1 MFYQLSQAVIL
12 DGTGKYLDLTEHLHR
27 FLNTAAFSADI
38 VFETSDPGYPPLLAV
53 YFKESLLPD
62 FSLLLWKG
70 RGTLTVR
77 RGTGLKVLTG
87 GEAVCD
93 GKPHRISFR
102 GKEGSVQVW
111 MDGQLIIE
119 DRESG
124 PWCRFGYVG
133 FATLGRGTR
142 ADQYTYFRGTIH
154 QAQLSCG
161 ELPLPAWEENPRPVP
176 VDLFSQGLAGV
187 ENYRIPS
194 LLTIG
199 DTTIA
204 SADARLEAPGDNPNH
219 ICRAL
224 RLSRDSG
231 STWTDVRLFCDYG
244 GKGRDDGAAAIDGSL
259 LYDEDTDT
267 LFQLFSHTSRGI
279 GAFTVSSRS
288 GFDDQGRKRLW
299 DRDDR
304 EYYLERDGKVYG
316 LDGTPTDYTVGS
328 YGRLYKNGQPCG
340 SICHGENRELRQ
352 ADVSFLQLIE
362 SHDRGETWSEPVD
375 LNAAVKAPWMRF
387 VGAGPGTGIQLRK
400 GLRKGRLLF
409 PVYYH
414 NQNKVA
420 SSGAI
425 YSDDQGKTW
434 VMGGSANDG
443 RLFEGSV
450 IDAQSAV
457 QDRANLGECQI
468 AEQSDGTL
476 TIFLRNSFGKRTL
489 CAYSRDGGESWQ
501 DLQETDLPDPQCQ
514 SHVLKV
520 LREGQEILL
529 FSNPAA
535 PGFRVRG
542 TVRASF
548 DDGKTWPVSRLIE
561 PGEFGY
567 SCMSQLPDGQIG
579 ILYEGKNI
587 SQRFVKF
594 PLEWL
599 LEGDERDG
607 QAYAIE
613 KNRIL

>member
-1 MFYQLSQAVIL
+1 MFYQSSQAVIL
-12 DGTGKYLDLTEHLHR
+12 DGAGKYLDLTGHLHR

-38 VFETSDPGYPPLLAV
+38 VFETSDPGYPPILAV

-62 FSLLLWKG
+62 FSLSLWKG
-70 RGTLTVR
+70 RGALTIR
-77 RGTGLKVLTG
+77 RGSSLKVFTG

-119 DRESG
+119 DEESG

-154 QAQLSCG
+154 QVMLSC
-161 ELPLPAWEENPRPVP
+161 EEIPLPKWEGTPAAVP
-176 VDLFSQGLAGV
+176 QDLFSQGMAGV

-194 LLTIG
+194 LLTAG

-219 ICRAL
+219 ICRAV
-224 RLSRDSG
+224 RLSHDSG
-231 STWTDVRLFCDYG
+231 KTWSDVHLFCDYG

-259 LYDEDTDT
+259 LYDEETDT
-267 LFQLFSHTSRGI
+267 LFQLFSHTSRGV
-279 GAFTVSSRS
+279 GAFTVSSQS
-288 GFDDQGRKRLW
+288 GFDGQGRKRLW
-299 DRDDR
+299 DREDK
-304 EYYLERDGKVYG
+304 EYYLDRDGKVYAS
-316 LDGTPTDYTVGS
+316 DGTPTEYSVGA
-328 YGRLYKNGQPCG
+328 YGRLLKDGRNCG
-340 SICHGENRELRQ
+340 SICRGENRVLRQ

-362 SHDRGETWSEPVD
+362 SHDKGETWSDPVD
-375 LNAAVKAPWMRF
+375 LNAAVKASWMRF
-387 VGAGPGTGIQLRK
+387 VGAGPGTGIRLRK
-400 GLRKGRLLF
+400 GPHKGRLLF

-414 NQNKVA
+414 NQNKIA

-425 YSDDQGKTW
+425 YSDDHGKTW

-450 IDAQSAV
+450 IDAQSAT
-457 QDRANLGECQI
+457 QSRANLGECQI

-476 TIFLRNSFGKRTL
+476 TIFLRNSFGKQTL
-489 CAYSRDGGESWQ
+489 CAYSCDGGESWYGM
-501 DLQETDLPDPQCQ
+501 QETGLQDPQCQ

-520 LREGQEILL
+520 LYEGREILL
-529 FSNPAA
+529 FSNPAD
-535 PGFRVRG
+535 PHFRVRG

-579 ILYEGKNI
+579 ILYEGRDI

-599 LEGDERDG
+599 LEG
-607 QAYAIE
+607 
-613 KNRIL
+613 K

>member
-1 MFYQLSQAVIL
+1 MWA
-12 DGTGKYLDLTEHLHR
+12 
-27 FLNTAAFSADI
+27 
-38 VFETSDPGYPPLLAV
+38 
-53 YFKESLLPD
+53 
-62 FSLLLWKG
+62 
-70 RGTLTVR
+70 
-77 RGTGLKVLTG
+77 
-87 GEAVCD
+87 
-93 GKPHRISFR
+93 
-102 GKEGSVQVW
+102 QV
-111 MDGQLIIE
+111 
-119 DRESG
+119 
-124 PWCRFGYVG
+124 
-133 FATLGRGTR
+133 
-142 ADQYTYFRGTIH
+142 
-154 QAQLSCG
+154 
-161 ELPLPAWEENPRPVP
+161 PAP
-176 VDLFSQGLAGV
+176 A
-187 ENYRIPS
+187 
-194 LLTIG
+194 
-199 DTTIA
+199 
-204 SADARLEAPGDNPNH
+204 
-219 ICRAL
+219 
-224 RLSRDSG
+224 
-231 STWTDVRLFCDYG
+231 
-244 GKGRDDGAAAIDGSL
+244 
-259 LYDEDTDT
+259 
-267 LFQLFSHTSRGI
+267 
-279 GAFTVSSRS
+279 
-288 GFDDQGRKRLW
+288 
-299 DRDDR
+299 
-304 EYYLERDGKVYG
+304 
-316 LDGTPTDYTVGS
+316 
-328 YGRLYKNGQPCG
+328 
-340 SICHGENRELRQ
+340 
-352 ADVSFLQLIE
+352 
-362 SHDRGETWSEPVD
+362 
-375 LNAAVKAPWMRF
+375 
-387 VGAGPGTGIQLRK
+387 
-400 GLRKGRLLF
+400 LLF

-434 VMGGSANDG
+434 VMGGSANNG

-501 DLQETDLPDPQCQ
+501 DIHETDLPDPQCQ

-529 FSNPAA
+529 FSNPAD

>member
-12 DGTGKYLDLTEHLHR
+12 DGTGKYLDLTGHLHR
-27 FLNTAAFSADI
+27 FLNTTSFSADI

-62 FSLLLWKG
+62 FSLSLWKG

-77 RGTGLKVLTG
+77 RDTGLKVLTG

-161 ELPLPAWEENPRPVP
+161 ELPLPAWEENPRPAP

-244 GKGRDDGAAAIDGSL
+244 GRGRDDGAAAIDGSL
-259 LYDEDTDT
+259 LYDEETDT

-304 EYYLERDGKVYG
+304 EYYLGRDGRVYTP
-316 LDGTPTDYTVGS
+316 DGIPTNYTVGS
-328 YGRLYKNGQPCG
+328 YGRLYKDGRDCG

-375 LNAAVKAPWMRF
+375 LNFAVKAPWMRF

-514 SHVLKV
+514 SHVLKM

-529 FSNPAA
+529 FSNPAD
-535 PGFRVRG
+535 PNFRVRG

>member
-1 MFYQLSQAVIL
+1 M
-12 DGTGKYLDLTEHLHR
+12 
-27 FLNTAAFSADI
+27 
-38 VFETSDPGYPPLLAV
+38 AV

-62 FSLLLWKG
+62 FSLSLWKG

-77 RGTGLKVLTG
+77 RDTGLKVLTG

-154 QAQLSCG
+154 QAKLCCG

-244 GKGRDDGAAAIDGSL
+244 GRGRDDGAAAIDGAL
-259 LYDEDTDT
+259 LYDEETDT
-267 LFQLFSHTSRGI
+267 LFQLFSHTSRKI

-304 EYYLERDGKVYG
+304 EYYLDRDGKVYG

-375 LNAAVKAPWMRF
+375 LNFAVKAPWMRF
-387 VGAGPGTGIQLRK
+387 VGAGPGTGIRLRK
-400 GLRKGRLLF
+400 GPHRGRLLF

-425 YSDDQGKTW
+425 YSDDHGKTW

-443 RLFEGSV
+443 RLLEGRV
-450 IDAQSAV
+450 IDARSARE
-457 QDRANLGECQI
+457 DRENLGECQI
-468 AEQSDGTL
+468 VEQSDGTL
-476 TIFLRNSFGKRTL
+476 TIFLRNSFGRRTL
-489 CAYSRDGGESWQ
+489 CACSRDGGESWQ
-501 DLQETDLPDPQCQ
+501 DLQEMDLPDPQCQ

-529 FSNPAA
+529 FSNPAD
-535 PGFRVRG
+535 PNFRVRG

-567 SCMSQLPDGQIG
+567 SCMSRLPDGQIG
-579 ILYEGKNI
+579 ILYEGKDI

-607 QAYAIE
+607 
-613 KNRIL
+613 